1 MLGEMRGGNIRADLD
16 ALSSCK
22 LAGFC
27 AFTKLIDKEVLV
39 TLPEKWLRE
48 EMKISLNK
56 LTCDS
61 QFELHGTSNPNNLVR
76 IQLPWTQKD
85 INGIFGKVA
94 LEYQECMKRYTMGT
108 GGGPGAP
115 ENIPIGKPRKRATFH
130 DTTTS
135 VQSMSRGGPTSGTSS
150 LVFPLFQ
157 TRIPCLTIVLLMI

>member
-108 GGGPGAP
+108 GGGPGAL
-115 ENIPIGKPRKRATFH
+115 ENFSTWQTRDESYVSQYTQQA
-130 DTTTS
+130 S
-135 VQSMSRGGPTSGTSS
+135 NLYLASGTSS
-150 LVFPLFQ
+150 LVS
-157 TRIPCLTIVLLMI
+157 PCSKKGLHA